1 VGRNTATPQPLIG
14 LSKQAAVSD
23 ARDHADSP
31 ATLAGILLGKGVEF
45 AIDLV

>member
-1 VGRNTATPQPLIG
+1 VDRNAATQRPLIG

-23 ARDHADSP
+23 ARADAP